1 MPEVKISLIFCYLL
15 LMMVLLWTNFSI
27 ENARFSTISS
37 LILTYAQ
44 CMCGGIRKELDCESY
59 RRDFEAESH
68 PELVTAVFTLFS
80 FLSYS
85 NLPFLIQF
93 KTVIHFLSKS
103 VRKKSSKKLTQQNN

>member
-1 MPEVKISLIFCYLL
+1 
-15 LMMVLLWTNFSI
+15 MVLLWTQFSL

-37 LILTYAQ
+37 LILTYVQ
-44 CMCGGIRKELDCESY
+44 CMSGGIRKELDCGSY

-68 PELVTAVFTLFS
+68 PELITAFFILFS

-93 KTVIHFLSKS
+93 TTVKHFLIEA
-103 VRKKSSKKLTQQNN
+103 VRRMSGKKSTQQINQ

>member
-1 MPEVKISLIFCYLL
+1 
-15 LMMVLLWTNFSI
+15 MVLLWTNISI

-44 CMCGGIRKELDCESY
+44 CMSGGIRKELDCGSY

-68 PELVTAVFTLFS
+68 PELITAFFTLFS

-93 KTVIHFLSKS
+93 KTVTRFLSKS
-103 VRKKSSKKLTQQNN
+103 VRRMSRKKSTQQNNQ